1 VYHALVAAADLFAL
15 RNHYSDGFW
24 FDTAWAMY
32 RAYETDLYKFDQVY
46 RYFCEAADRVESQGF
61 DVLKRLREQIEA
73 VYVHGCITKQALA

>member
-46 RYFCEAADRVESQGF
+46 RYFCESADRVESEGF
-61 DVLKRLREQIEA
+61 DVLNRLREQFEA